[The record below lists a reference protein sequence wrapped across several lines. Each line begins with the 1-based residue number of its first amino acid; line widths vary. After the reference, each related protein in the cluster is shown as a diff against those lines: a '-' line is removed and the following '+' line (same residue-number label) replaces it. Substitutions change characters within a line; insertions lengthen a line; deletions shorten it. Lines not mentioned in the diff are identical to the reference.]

1 MAGGR
6 GTLGAKLIG
15 LLAMLAMAPAVAA
28 QGDGQPGQSGL
39 PVPRFVSL
47 KSERVNVRSGPNR
60 DNQVDWVYTRTGLP
74 VEIIGEYDNWRH
86 IRDWEGAEGWVLHS
100 LLSGKRTGIVAAPA
114 KKTDDVVPIYA
125 SADLTS
131 AVTARLQSGVLAT
144 LKRCDGK
151 WCRIS
156 GTGFDGYIEE
166 ERLYGVYP
174 GEKVE

>member
-1 MAGGR
+1 MPTGL

-15 LLAMLAMAPAVAA
+15 LLVALAVGPAVAA
-28 QGDGQPGQSGL
+28 AADGQLGPSGL

-60 DNQVDWVYTRTGLP
+60 DNQVDWVYTRNGLP

-86 IRDWEGAEGWVLHS
+86 IRDWEGSEGWVLHS
-100 LLSGKRTGIVAAPA
+100 LLSGKRTALVAAVA
-114 KKTDDVVPIYA
+114 KKVDDFVPIHS

-131 AVTARLQSGVLAT
+131 DVTARLQSGVLAT
-144 LKRCDGK
+144 VKRCDGN

-156 GTGFDGYIEE
+156 GKGFDGWIEE
-166 ERLYGVYP
+166 GRLWGVYP
-174 GEKVE
+174 GEKVD

>member
-1 MAGGR
+1 MPRGR
-6 GTLGAKLIG
+6 GTLGARLIG
-15 LLAMLAMAPAVAA
+15 LLAMLAVGPAIAA
-28 QGDGQPGQSGL
+28 ETDGAPGQSGL

-60 DNQVDWVYTRTGLP
+60 DTQVDWVYLRTGLP

-100 LLSGKRTGIVAAPA
+100 LLSGKRTAIVAAVA
-114 KKTDDVVPIYA
+114 KKVDDFVPIHA
-125 SADLTS
+125 AADLTS
-131 AVTARLQSGVLAT
+131 GVTARLQSGVLAT

-151 WCRIS
+151 WCRVM
-156 GTGFDGYIEE
+156 GLGFEGWIVE